1 MAQDQVRC
9 IWLKRSLL
17 INSNHSNIQHF
28 QLPKICALKME
39 SLWLQKKEIHESI
52 AEMNAKSLPKPSCGR
67 PFCPG
72 LFPKLS
78 SSSSEK
84 EKSRNILT
92 RERYMMYK
100 LGHVHHGKQHVHESL
115 HKFIHEPPV
124 LTVFIITC

>member
-1 MAQDQVRC
+1 
-9 IWLKRSLL
+9 
-17 INSNHSNIQHF
+17 
-28 QLPKICALKME
+28 
-39 SLWLQKKEIHESI
+39 
-52 AEMNAKSLPKPSCGR
+52 MNAKSLPKPSCGR
-67 PFCPG
+67 PCPG

-78 SSSSEK
+78 SSSSER

-92 RERYMMYK
+92 RERYMIYK